1 MDRVLI
7 GRIGRKHGLGS
18 EFYLTG
24 FVPLPAELS
33 SVYLED
39 DPDVFGRD
47 TRKIEIDSLKR
58 VHHGGHSAS
67 GKWLVTFSGETDS
80 LTGKYLSSEKW
91 PLDDGFFWKD
101 ELVGCVVS
109 DSSGRKT
116 GRLSEIIEDAS
127 QIWVKIE
134 SGSGGTVSVPFLERF
149 VKKVDTAGK
158 KIIADFP
165 ESVIVRES

>member
-18 EFYLTG
+18 EFYLTS
-24 FVPLPAELS
+24 FVPLPAALT
-33 SVYLED
+33 SVYLEE
-39 DPDVFGRD
+39 DPDSLGCD
-47 TRKIEIDSLKR
+47 ARKIEIDSLNPAR
-58 VHHGGHSAS
+58 HSGHSAAA
-67 GKWLVTFSGETDS
+67 KWLVSFGGETDS

-101 ELVGCVVS
+101 ELAGCAVS
-109 DSSGRKT
+109 DSSGLKL

-134 SGSGGTVSVPFLERF
+134 NESGEVVSVPFLERF
-149 VKKVDTAGK
+149 VKKVDTAKK

-165 ESVIVRES
+165 ESVMVRGE